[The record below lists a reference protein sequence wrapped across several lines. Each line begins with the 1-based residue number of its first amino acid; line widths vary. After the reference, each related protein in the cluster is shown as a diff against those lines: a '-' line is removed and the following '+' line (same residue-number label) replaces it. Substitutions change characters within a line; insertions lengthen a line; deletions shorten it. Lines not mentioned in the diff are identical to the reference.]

1 MAITDYRD
9 KIETHLID
17 KESEMDK
24 TTTYITVGLLGF
36 FMTINDKFVPL
47 LDSNLKIWMYISICS
62 LIFSLI
68 LGLVYNYITVIYDGR
83 IIRFIDDNDVEND
96 SAKKSE
102 LDNNWEKY
110 IKKQNC
116 VKLFVYI
123 FLGIGLITEIV
134 FTIYNFERKSI
145 QTENI
150 IKVEVLNF
158 KNDTAYCIRTANKPA
173 IEPQIKSNNEKS
185 K

>member
-1 MAITDYRD
+1 MAIADYRD

-17 KESEMDK
+17 KEGEMDK

-47 LDSNLKIWMYISICS
+47 LDSNLKIWMYLSISS

-68 LGLVYNYITVIYDGR
+68 LGLVYNYITVIFDGK
-83 IIRFIDDNDVEND
+83 IIRFIDDNDIEND
-96 SAKKSE
+96 TTKRSE
-102 LDNNWEKY
+102 LDIKWEKY

-123 FLGIGLITEIV
+123 FLGIGLIAEIV
-134 FTIYNFERKSI
+134 FTINNFERKSVQPEKI
-145 QTENI
+145 IRVEIVNSKDGTEHC
-150 IKVEVLNF
+150 V
-158 KNDTAYCIRTANKPA
+158 KNTNKST
-173 IEPQIKSNNEKS
+173 IELPTKLNNEKN